1 MIVQNYKGYIIYAWC
16 KDASLPLL
24 LEKDFTPGEIVTYVE
39 KKKLNYFLKNKY
51 K

>member
-39 KKKLNYFLKNKY
+39 KKN
-51 K
+51 